1 MLPYPSIFFFWYIG
15 KKVYE
20 EKDHCL
26 NVIQRYSD
34 YYSYFYGNSF
44 LFTREN
50 IHFMKRFYMNY
61 PIYYKKLELFSWKH
75 YQFLLSIPNKKE
87 RTFYYSLSLFFQS
100 SYEELLDM
108 VYNNYYLRI

>member
-44 LFTREN
+44 LFSLVN
-50 IHFMKRFYMNY
+50 
-61 PIYYKKLELFSWKH
+61 KKLL
-75 YQFLLSIPNKKE
+75 P
-87 RTFYYSLSLFFQS
+87 
-100 SYEELLDM
+100 
-108 VYNNYYLRI
+108 